1 MITLF
6 LFILGLVVGSFLNVL
21 GLRWNSGLSIGGRS
35 FCVVCKK
42 KLHWWELV
50 PVVSFMGLR
59 GRCSECKTKISWQ
72 YPLVELWTGL
82 VFITIPLLAIPIFCI
97 YVVITIYDLRH
108 KIIPDALSYSAVV
121 LAIIYRLSLGGSS
134 LIDWF
139 AGPILFLFFA
149 SIWFLSRG
157 RAMGLGDGKLAL
169 SGGLLLGF
177 SQGLSAI
184 TLAFWI
190 GAAVS
195 LLIMLI
201 FRLFNEKERLTMKSE
216 IPFAP
221 FIILGVWISLI
232 FHLDLFHVFAFF

>member
-1 MITLF
+1 M
-6 LFILGLVVGSFLNVL
+6 L

-35 FCVVCKK
+35 FCVVCRK

-50 PVVSFMGLR
+50 PMMSFVGLR

-82 VFITIPLLAIPIFCI
+82 IFVSLFFVFGFTVYYLLSTIIFCI

-108 KIIPDALSYSAVV
+108 KIIPDALSYSAVI
-121 LAIIYRLSLGGSS
+121 LAIIYRLSLGNSS
-134 LIDWF
+134 LLDWL
-139 AGPILFLFFA
+139 AGPIVFLFFG
-149 SIWFLSRG
+149 SIWFFSRG
-157 RAMGLGDGKLAL
+157 RVMGLGDGKLAL

-195 LLIMLI
+195 LLLMLF

-232 FHLDLFHVFAFF
+232 FHLDLFHVFAFI

>member
-6 LFILGLVVGSFLNVL
+6 LFIFGLVIGSFLNVL
-21 GLRWNSGLSIGGRS
+21 GLRWNSGLSIVGRS
-35 FCVVCKK
+35 FCVICKK

-50 PVVSFMGLR
+50 PVMSFVSLR

-82 VFITIPLLAIPIFCI
+82 IFITVPILTIPIFCI

-108 KIIPDALSYSAVV
+108 KIIPDALSYSAVI
-121 LAIIYRLSLGGSS
+121 LAIIYRLSLGNFG
-134 LIDWF
+134 LLDWL

-177 SQGLSAI
+177 SQGFSAI
-184 TLAFWI
+184 TLAFWV

-195 LLIMLI
+195 LSLLLF
-201 FRLFNEKERLTMKSE
+201 FRLFKGEKRLTMKSE

-232 FHLDLFHVFAFF
+232 YHLDLFHVFAFI

>member
-1 MITLF
+1 MM
-6 LFILGLVVGSFLNVL
+6 SFV
-21 GLRWNSGLSIGGRS
+21 
-35 FCVVCKK
+35 
-42 KLHWWELV
+42 
-50 PVVSFMGLR
+50 GLR

-82 VFITIPLLAIPIFCI
+82 IFVSLFFVFGFTVYYLLSTIIFCI

-108 KIIPDALSYSAVV
+108 KIIPDALSYSAVI
-121 LAIIYRLSLGGSS
+121 LAIIYRLSLGNSS
-134 LIDWF
+134 LLDWL
-139 AGPILFLFFA
+139 AGPIVFLFFG
-149 SIWFLSRG
+149 SIWFFSRG
-157 RAMGLGDGKLAL
+157 RVMGLGDGKLAL

-195 LLIMLI
+195 LLLMLF

-232 FHLDLFHVFAFF
+232 FHLDLFHVFAFI